1 MSSSPFL
8 CAASLSLEGVRVDTF
23 KPLHGD
29 TIEPVASPHDQPV
42 KKVLNLD
49 GLLRFLRLRR

>member
-8 CAASLSLEGVRVDTF
+8 CAASLSLDGVRVDTF

-29 TIEPVASPHDQPV
+29 SSEPAISPHYQPV
-42 KKVLNLD
+42 KKSFNLD

>member
-29 TIEPVASPHDQPV
+29 TTEPVDNPHDQPM
-42 KKVLNLD
+42 KKAFNLD
-49 GLLRFLRLRR
+49 GFLRLLRLRR

>member
-29 TIEPVASPHDQPV
+29 TIEPVADPLDQPA
-42 KKVLNLD
+42 KKAFNLD
-49 GLLRFLRLRR
+49 VLLRFLRMRR